1 MLRGIYSQLNNF
13 GKFILLITLVTS
25 FLLFSY
31 LLGILVLV
39 PFYGTGIIHIL
50 ASPNFSDPA
59 VVTAM
64 KVMQIINMVGGLL
77 LPALIY
83 LWLCSPNTKKNSG
96 YFKSVSPYAFFL
108 AFILIVL
115 SQPIIGWANELNS
128 HLLLPKFFAFVEEW
142 MKSKEELGAQ
152 VTEAFLSSTSVS
164 SLLINILMVA
174 IIPAFA
180 EEILFRGA
188 LAGLLKD
195 WTKNVHLAVFL
206 SAFIFSAIHI
216 QFYGFLPRFL
226 LGTALG
232 YLYFWSGSLWLP
244 IVAHFTNNFLSV
256 LIEFLFRKGMIHTN
270 AENFG
275 LDNAAW
281 LTVISIIGVTGILY
295 YIYAM
300 TTRPKKE
307 S

>member
-13 GKFILLITLVTS
+13 SKFILLITLVFS
-25 FLLFSY
+25 FLLFSL

-39 PFYGTGIIHIL
+39 PFYGTGIISIL
-50 ASPNFSDPA
+50 ASPNYSEPA
-59 VVTAM
+59 VITAM
-64 KVMQIINMVGGLL
+64 KVMQILNMVGGLL
-77 LPALIY
+77 LPAIVY
-83 LWLCSPNTKKNSG
+83 LWLCSPKEKKYSG
-96 YFKSVSPYAFFL
+96 LLKSVSPIAVFL
-108 AFILIVL
+108 TFILIVL
-115 SQPIIGWANELNS
+115 IQPIIGWASELNS
-128 HLLLPKFFAFVEEW
+128 HLVLPKFLAFIEEW
-142 MKSKEELGAQ
+142 MKSKEEIGAQ
-152 VTEAFLSSTSVS
+152 VTEAFLSSTSVN

-174 IIPAFA
+174 ILPAFA

-188 LAGLLKD
+188 LAGLFKA

-206 SAFIFSAIHI
+206 SAFIFAAIHM

-256 LIEFLFRKGMIHTN
+256 IVEFLFRKGMIQTN

-275 LDNAAW
+275 VDNATW
-281 LTVISIIGVTGILY
+281 LIVISIIGVTGILFS
-295 YIYAM
+295 IYNL
-300 TTRPKKE
+300 TSRQNKE
-307 S
+307 G